1 MMWKNVVEPG
11 RPQMTSWILKDTDT
25 HSEYVI
31 LIAFPRQQ
39 LLHERA
45 LMLLCTYIACLLWVL
60 LFFTAVFFRYYTVVT
75 KGINS
80 CILEN
85 INY

>member
-1 MMWKNVVEPG
+1 
-11 RPQMTSWILKDTDT
+11 
-25 HSEYVI
+25 
-31 LIAFPRQQ
+31 